1 MTRPRVTAKWFVL
14 ILLIGVLVVLLVVLS
29 NERSSDV
36 SLTIDPT
43 MIAEKICPALDAG
56 TAYLKAQYNPEVGL
70 IREAPM
76 TASNIY
82 WLTNDN
88 ALAAY
93 ALSLLGEVEL
103 SQKLLVSIRG
113 YGDDT
118 NGMIEVIWGRTI
130 LFPPNT
136 ANPALIQQVGLA
148 EIWQETHTNTMR
160 FNDWKE
166 YANLGFIAALNNE
179 NKDKHKDALKHYAEA
194 LQSFDQIGFKDK
206 AYEDLY
212 ETYKLAL
219 ALYAGNKINAPDPYA
234 ARILEVLLSL
244 QNKNGGFFSHYS
256 GENSPAGDTNTETT
270 ALTLLAL
277 RTFGCGE

>member
-14 ILLIGVLVVLLVVLS
+14 ILLIGVLIVLLVVRS
-29 NERSSDV
+29 NERSSDG
-36 SLTIDPT
+36 SLAVDPT

-56 TAYLKAQYNPEVGL
+56 TTYLKAQYNPDVGL

-118 NGMIEVIWGRTI
+118 NGMIEVIWGKTI
-130 LFPPNT
+130 FFPPNA
-136 ANPALIQQVGLA
+136 ANPALIRQIGPA

-160 FNDWKE
+160 YNDWKE
-166 YANLGFIAALNNE
+166 YANLGFIAALNSE
-179 NKDKHKDALKHYAEA
+179 NNGDHKDALKRYAEA
-194 LQSFDQIGFKDK
+194 LHMFDQTGFKDK

-219 ALYAGNKINAPDPYA
+219 ALYVGNKIKAPDPHGV
-234 ARILEVLLSL
+234 RILEILLSL
-244 QNKNGGFFSHYS
+244 QNEDGGFFSHYS
-256 GENSPAGDTNTETT
+256 GVHSPTGDTNTETT
-270 ALTLLAL
+270 ALALLAL
-277 RTFGCGE
+277 GTFGCGE